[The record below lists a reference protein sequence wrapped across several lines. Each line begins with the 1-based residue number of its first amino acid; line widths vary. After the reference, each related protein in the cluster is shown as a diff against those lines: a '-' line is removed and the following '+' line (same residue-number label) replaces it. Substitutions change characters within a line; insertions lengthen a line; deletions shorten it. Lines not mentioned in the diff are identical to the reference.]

1 VEKNQIRHQ
10 KTKSKDEIR
19 LNKYIA
25 NSGACSRRDADIY
38 ITSGNVKVN
47 GIPVVEMGYMVK
59 PGDVVNFDG
68 AVLTQRK
75 KFTSY

>member
-1 VEKNQIRHQ
+1 MNCP
-10 KTKSKDEIR
+10 
-19 LNKYIA
+19 LNTLPIL
-25 NSGACSRRDADIY
+25 CSRRDADIY

-75 KFTSY
+75 SLHLTKQTKKLQRRLTNTAM